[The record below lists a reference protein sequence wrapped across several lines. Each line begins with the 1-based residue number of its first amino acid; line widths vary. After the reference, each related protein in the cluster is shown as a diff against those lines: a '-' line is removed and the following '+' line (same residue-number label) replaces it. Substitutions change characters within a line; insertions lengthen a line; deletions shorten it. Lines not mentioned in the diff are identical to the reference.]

1 MWPWLGDDD
10 GVVVGD
16 GDDGDAL
23 LLRQPPVGG
32 SFQQQE
38 I

>member
-1 MWPWLGDDD
+1 MSPWLGDGD

-16 GDDGDAL
+16 GDGGDAL
-23 LLRQPPVGG
+23 LLRQPPVGD